1 MSWRKRSCCNS
12 SSARSV
18 GPGWLQRHHQSA
30 VGSGR
35 RSCWADVLQEFG
47 VPGLLEVLQVR
58 QIRHKVGLIERLL
71 LGQEVE
77 IDGIGEALDK
87 LGSC

>member
-1 MSWRKRSCCNS
+1 MSWRKRSCCSS

-18 GPGWLQRHHQSA
+18 GPGWLGGIHQQGGW
-30 VGSGR
+30 VGGFIGQN
-35 RSCWADVLQEFG
+35 VLQELG
-47 VPGLLEVLQVR
+47 VLGELEVLQVR
-58 QIRHKVGLIERLL
+58 QVRHEVGPVERLL

-77 IDGIGEALDK
+77 IDGIGKALDK